1 MIILLIM
8 KNIWIFIFILFL
20 CINVSYAFSIE
31 DNALF
36 HNDNPLNERFKYSFN
51 SSDLIKDYL
60 NASQYE
66 IQVLENGKPV
76 GAGEKVNFLINGVN
90 YTRLTD
96 SDGIAT
102 LNINLIPG
110 NYIVYCQYHS
120 LKTYNN
126 IMVL

>member
-1 MIILLIM
+1 M
-8 KNIWIFIFILFL
+8 
-20 CINVSYAFSIE
+20 
-31 DNALF
+31 F
-36 HNDNPLNERFKYSFN
+36 HNENPFNERFKYSFN

-76 GAGEKVNFLINGVN
+76 RAGEKVSFLVNGVN
-90 YTRLTD
+90 YTRLTN

-102 LNINLIPG
+102 LNINLRPG

-120 LKTYNN
+120 CKTYNN
-126 IMVL
+126 IMVLG